1 MRREPA
7 FSSLDFESPRTSDQK
22 YGDSRQ
28 SGMLWSAQFR
38 ETPVSTASGSLS
50 VHQARRFVLFRRIGS
65 AQFPPVLV
73 GDQNLSVSIGS
84 TLGRYRQKRSEDPG
98 EGAFPETGNYA
109 DFLGL
114 NVSVFRIS
122 MIIARSDL
130 KFASNNRHVGTPEEN
145 KAFVEGRIAYFGTY
159 SAKQMT

>member
-1 MRREPA
+1 MRSVTGNAGTASKRVIRIRDNA
-7 FSSLDFESPRTSDQK
+7 YAGASRTSPKRITLAGARGFGAFIQPASPL
-22 YGDSRQ
+22 SRQ
-28 SGMLWSAQFR
+28 NKNSRNG
-38 ETPVSTASGSLS
+38 
-50 VHQARRFVLFRRIGS
+50 RRS
-65 AQFPPVLV
+65 E
-73 GDQNLSVSIGS
+73 SIGI
-84 TLGRYRQKRSEDPG
+84 YRLNFRAIQAETERGPRGS
-98 EGAFPETGNYA
+98 AFPETGNYA

-145 KAFVEGRIAYFGTY
+145 KAFVEGSIAYFGTY